1 MGPLKR
7 GDSST
12 VAGQLYSAGCR
23 PLEAGIAM
31 SASVKLLAISIP
43 LVPLITPSCD

>member
-12 VAGQLYSAGCR
+12 VAGQLYSAGCC

-31 SASVKLLAISIP
+31 PGIRKI
-43 LVPLITPSCD
+43 